1 METGPAQL
9 AEAWKVFFVT
19 AAGASATLVGLV
31 IVAISVNLHRI
42 LEQPQLPSHGG
53 ATVAALVLILVTNMA
68 QLIPQSG
75 AALAIEISVFGFLAW
90 QLQLWSARQSMLA
103 YLQSRRPLHESVIA
117 IAIGLRSSEMVR
129 QSTRYKRLHEGWYA
143 GPGGGPGYSTEAD
156 KFSSDPCLQCI
167 VAPISVNLQGSNHL
181 PTLLQGFGGCVI
193 TIYQLE
199 HPDRRFELLAG

>member
-68 QLIPQSG
+68 QLIPNR
-75 AALAIEISVFGFLAW
+75 
-90 QLQLWSARQSMLA
+90 ARH
-103 YLQSRRPLHESVIA
+103 LQSKYLCSASWR
-117 IAIGLRSSEMVR
+117 GNFN
-129 QSTRYKRLHEGWYA
+129 Y
-143 GPGGGPGYSTEAD
+143 GPRAN
-156 KFSSDPCLQCI
+156 PCL
-167 VAPISVNLQGSNHL
+167 PICNHDGYCMS
-181 PTLLQGFGGCVI
+181 Q
-193 TIYQLE
+193 
-199 HPDRRFELLAG
+199 

>member
-1 METGPAQL
+1 MEAGPAQL

-103 YLQSRRPLHESVIA
+103 YLQSRRLLHESVIA

-129 QSTRYKRLHEGWYA
+129 QSTRYKTSRRLVRRTRRW
-143 GPGGGPGYSTEAD
+143 TWV
-156 KFSSDPCLQCI
+156 L
-167 VAPISVNLQGSNHL
+167 
-181 PTLLQGFGGCVI
+181 
-193 TIYQLE
+193 
-199 HPDRRFELLAG
+199 DRSGQIFF